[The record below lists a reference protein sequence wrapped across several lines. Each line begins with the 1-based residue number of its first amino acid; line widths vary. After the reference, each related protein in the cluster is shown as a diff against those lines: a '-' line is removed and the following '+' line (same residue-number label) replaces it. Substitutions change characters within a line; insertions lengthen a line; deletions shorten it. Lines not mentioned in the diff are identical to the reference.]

1 MVAENIDQVIAELD
15 EIIEVTRAEESRL
28 GYFAALYRKVTI
40 QVGKGIEE
48 DFFDDPARMERLDVV
63 FANRYLDALAQYRQ
77 GLETTDSW
85 AVAFAASQQWWP
97 IVLQHLLIG
106 MNAHINLD
114 LGIAAARTAPG
125 QALPGLKNDFDK
137 INEILSSMVD
147 DVERELARV
156 WPLLRLL
163 DKVAG
168 RTDET
173 IIRFS
178 MDRARDDA
186 WAVAQ
191 ILASL
196 DQVAQAERIA
206 QLDGQVARMGRLLWH
221 PGLLIGTAVRIIRL
235 GERGTVAKIIDKL
248 A

>member
-1 MVAENIDQVIAELD
+1 MAAENINQVIEQLN
-15 EIIEVTRAEESRL
+15 EIIEVARAEGSRL

-40 QVGKGIEE
+40 QVKKGIED
-48 DFFDDPARMERLDVV
+48 DFFEEGARMERLDVV
-63 FANRYLDALAQYRQ
+63 FANRYLDALAQYQ
-77 GLETTDSW
+77 HGLETTDSW
-85 AVAFAASQQWWP
+85 AVAFAASRRWWP

-125 QALPGLKNDFDK
+125 KAMPGLKNDFDK
-137 INEILSSMVD
+137 INEILSSLVD
-147 DVERELARV
+147 EVERQLARV

-163 DKVAG
+163 DNVAG

-191 ILASL
+191 SLASL
-196 DQVAQAERIA
+196 DQAAQAERIA
-206 QLDGQVARMGRLLWH
+206 ELDRQVARMGRLLRH
-221 PGLLIGTAVRIIRL
+221 PGLLIGTVVRIIRL
-235 GERGTVAKIIDKL
+235 GERGTVAQIIDKL